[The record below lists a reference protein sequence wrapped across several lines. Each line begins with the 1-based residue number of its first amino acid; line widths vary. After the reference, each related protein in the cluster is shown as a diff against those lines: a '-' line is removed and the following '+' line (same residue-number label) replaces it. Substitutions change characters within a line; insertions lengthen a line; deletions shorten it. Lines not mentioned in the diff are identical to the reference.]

1 MKYELFDYQRA
12 AAIEC
17 LDRLIRGRDDKDR
30 GYLSSFPLSAI
41 TGSGKTVIA
50 TAVIEGILH
59 GSADLEVDADP
70 RATFLWVTDDPALNN
85 QTRNKMLQASD
96 LLQPAR
102 LRILDND
109 FLDSEL
115 APGRVYFLNIQKLS
129 KNAGLAH
136 GGRNLRQ
143 HSMWDVLANTIN
155 GDRSD
160 LYLVLDEA
168 HRGMKPPRDRR
179 SIVQRI
185 ISGEPDS
192 NPPAPVVWGISATI
206 DRFTAAMKG
215 ISGRTEYPFVE
226 VDIDKVRA
234 SGLVKDEIGLDEPDE
249 TGTFGSTLL
258 REAIASAR
266 DFERRWAEYS
276 TAEKEP
282 EVLPVM
288 VVQVAD
294 KSTPERL
301 DELMSVIES
310 GWDAGLGPDAA
321 VHVFGEHEAIELTGR
336 TLRWVPPESIQG
348 DDDIRIVFA
357 KEAISTGWD
366 CPRAEVLYSERPA
379 NDATHIAQVVG
390 RMVRQPLAHRIATDD
405 ALNTVACFLP
415 NFDRTALGVIKA
427 ELEGRS
433 GTADV
438 STGADV
444 VRKPMIFLRSES
456 VPVEAFDLI
465 GSLPSVPA
473 PDTLVSPLRRAR
485 TLAKLLT
492 DTAPG
497 TALVPGAGAQLT
509 KVLNARLDGLA
520 AEHAEQ
526 VDATID
532 DLKTTDIR
540 RTRLGPDGKE
550 LPATTRQIATH
561 MADLDRD
568 TRRIINAVKEGAGKD
583 YYKHRAQKAGA
594 DADRLELRVEIAA
607 LLRIPTVIE
616 SFEARAT
623 EWVREQLHTFKV
635 EIDNTT
641 GARRDGFR
649 RVQEQALTPEAVAVA
664 LRDNVSVATVDGEG
678 NPLPIFS
685 GHIYADENG
694 EFPLTSTSSWETDV
708 IRTEISRPSFVAWYR
723 NPSRATPAAL
733 RIAYQ
738 TDAGTWTSVQPDF
751 VVVSQRDDGSLG
763 ASIVDPHGDYFADAR
778 NKLVALADFAEDHG
792 DRFVRIESISKTSG
806 GLRSL
811 DLQSEAV
818 RDLVRSFQGAEVAS
832 LYDSPL
838 STSYSSVP

>member
-1 MKYELFDYQRA
+1 MKYDLFDYQRA
-12 AAIEC
+12 AAMDC
-17 LDRLIRGRDDKDR
+17 LDRLVRGRNDNDH
-30 GYLSSFPLSAI
+30 GYLSSFALSAL

-50 TAVIEGILH
+50 TSVIEGILH
-59 GSADLEVDADP
+59 GSADLEVEADP

-85 QTRNKMLQASD
+85 QTRNKMIQASD

-115 APGRVYFLNIQKLS
+115 SPGRVYFLNIQKLS
-129 KNAGLAH
+129 KNAGLSQ

-155 GDRSD
+155 NDSSD

-168 HRGMKPPRDRR
+168 HRGMKPPRDRK

-185 ISGEPDS
+185 ISGEAGS
-192 NPPAPVVWGISATI
+192 NPPIPVVWGISATI
-206 DRFTAAMKG
+206 DRFTVAMKG
-215 ISGRTEYPFVE
+215 ISGRTEYPFVQ

-249 TGTFGSTLL
+249 SGTFGTTLL
-258 REAIASAR
+258 REAVASLR
-266 DFERRWAEYS
+266 DYEERWATYAA
-276 TAEKEP
+276 AEKEA

-294 KSTPERL
+294 KSTPEKL
-301 DELMSVIES
+301 AELMSVIES
-310 GWDAGLGPDAA
+310 GWDGLGPDAA
-321 VHVFGEHEAIELTGR
+321 VHVFGEHEAIELPGR

-348 DDDIRIVFA
+348 DTDIRIVFA

-415 NFDRTALGVIKA
+415 NFNRTALGVIKA

-433 GTADV
+433 GTADA

-444 VRKPMIFLRSES
+444 VRKPKIFVRSAS
-456 VPVEAFDLI
+456 VPVEAFELI
-465 GSLPSVPA
+465 DSLPSIPT

-492 DTAPG
+492 DTASG
-497 TALVPGAGAQLT
+497 SALLPGAGAQLT
-509 KVLNARLDGLA
+509 KALNARLDGLA

-526 VDATID
+526 VEANVE
-532 DLKTTDIR
+532 DLKTTDIHR
-540 RTRLGPDGKE
+540 SRLGADGQE

-568 TRRIINAVKEGAGKD
+568 TRRVINSIKEGSGKD
-583 YYKHRAQKAGA
+583 YYKHRVQRASVG
-594 DADRLELRVEIAA
+594 ADRLELRVEIAA
-607 LLRIPTVIE
+607 LLRIQAVVD
-616 SFEARAT
+616 SFEGRAT
-623 EWVREQLHTFKV
+623 EWVREQLDTFKV
-635 EIDNTT
+635 AIDNTT

-649 RVQEQALTPEAVAVA
+649 RVQEQALTPEAVTVD
-664 LRDNVSVATVDGEG
+664 LRDNVSVATVDGDG
-678 NPLPIFS
+678 SPLPTFT
-685 GHIYADENG
+685 GHVYADENG
-694 EFPLTSTSSWETDV
+694 NFPFSSNSSWEPEV
-708 IRTEISRPSFVAWYR
+708 VRTEIGRPSFVGWYR

-733 RIAYQ
+733 RIAYR

-778 NKLVALADFAEDHG
+778 NKLVALADYAEAHG
-792 DRFVRIESISKTSG
+792 DRFVRIESISKTSS
-806 GLRSL
+806 GLRAL
-811 DLQSEAV
+811 DLKIDAV
-818 RDLVRSFQGAEVAS
+818 RDLVRSFEGAEVAS
-832 LYDSPL
+832 LYDSSL
-838 STSYSSVP
+838 STPYSVEP

>member
-12 AAIEC
+12 AAVDC
-17 LDRLIRGRDDKDR
+17 LDRLVRGRNDKDQ
-30 GYLSSFPLSAI
+30 GYLSSFALSAI

-50 TAVIEGILH
+50 TAVIEGLLH
-59 GSADLEVDADP
+59 GSADLEVEADP

-115 APGRVYFLNIQKLS
+115 SPGRVYFLNIQKLS
-129 KNAGLAH
+129 KNAGLAQ

-155 GDRSD
+155 GNSSD

-168 HRGMKPPRDRR
+168 HRGMKPPRDRT

-185 ISGEPDS
+185 ISGEAGS
-192 NPPAPVVWGISATI
+192 NPPVPVVWGISATI
-206 DRFTAAMKG
+206 DRFAAAMKG
-215 ISGRTEYPFVE
+215 ISGRTEYPFVQ

-249 TGTFGSTLL
+249 SGTFGTTLL
-258 REAIASAR
+258 REAVASVR
-266 DFERRWAEYS
+266 DFEQRWAAYAA
-276 TAEKEP
+276 AENEP
-282 EVLPVM
+282 EVLPIM

-294 KSTPERL
+294 KSTSEKL
-301 DELMSVIES
+301 ADLMSVIES
-310 GWDAGLGPDAA
+310 GWGGLGPDAA
-321 VHVFGEHEAIELTGR
+321 VHVFGEHEAIELPGR
-336 TLRWVPPESIQG
+336 TLRWVPPESIQS
-348 DDDIRIVFA
+348 DSDIRVVFA

-390 RMVRQPLAHRIATDD
+390 RMVRQPLARRIATDD

-415 NFDRTALGVIKA
+415 NFNRAALGVIKA

-433 GTADV
+433 GTADAT
-438 STGADV
+438 TGADV
-444 VRKPMIFLRSES
+444 IRRPMIFGRSQS
-456 VPVEAFDLI
+456 MPAEAFELI
-465 GSLPSVPA
+465 DALPSIPA

-485 TLAKLLT
+485 ALSKLLT
-492 DTAPG
+492 DTASG
-497 TALVPGAGAQLT
+497 SALLPGAGAQLT

-526 VDATID
+526 VEANIA
-532 DLKTTDIR
+532 DLKTTDIHR
-540 RTRLGPDGKE
+540 SRLGVDGQE

-568 TRRIINAVKEGAGKD
+568 TRRIIHSIKEGAGKD
-583 YYKHRAQKAGA
+583 YYKHRAQKAGVG
-594 DADRLELRVEIAA
+594 ADRLELRVEVAA
-607 LLRIPTVIE
+607 LFEIPVVVQ

-623 EWVREQLHTFKV
+623 EWVREQLDAFKV

-649 RVQEQALTPEAVAVA
+649 RVQEQALTPEAVTVA
-664 LRDNVSVATVDGEG
+664 LRDNLSVATVDGDG
-678 NPLPIFS
+678 NPLPMFP
-685 GHIYADENG
+685 GHIYSDENG
-694 EFPLTSTSSWETDV
+694 EFPVSSHSSWETEV
-708 IRTEISRPSFVAWYR
+708 IRTEIERPSFVGWYR

-751 VVVSQRDDGSLG
+751 LIVSRRDDGSLG

-778 NKLVALADFAEDHG
+778 NKLVALADFAEEHG
-792 DRFVRIESISKTSG
+792 EHFVRIESISKTST

-811 DLQSEAV
+811 DLKAGAV
-818 RDLVRSFQGAEVAS
+818 RDLVRSFEGAEVAS

-838 STSYSSVP
+838 ATPYGSAS